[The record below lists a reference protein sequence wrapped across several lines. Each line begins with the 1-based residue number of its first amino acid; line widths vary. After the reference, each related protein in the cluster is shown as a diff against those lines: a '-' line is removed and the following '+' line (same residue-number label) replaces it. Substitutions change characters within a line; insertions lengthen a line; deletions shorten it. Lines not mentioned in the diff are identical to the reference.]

1 VREVLVSKGHDD
13 MNQLR
18 RLMAGIGFLALLAMV
33 GVALTDIVLRLIS
46 RLPGTPF
53 AKVIPVAVPGVVDW
67 VELTLVTVAHLSVA
81 VTFMVGTHVTVDVV
95 ANTLPAGLRRITR
108 RIAWALS
115 FAFMVLCFFTALDQG
130 RGSFSDGVVSP
141 TISLPM
147 WWYWVPVVIGTGLA
161 ALACFVHMIGRRN
174 TGQESL

>member
-1 VREVLVSKGHDD
+1 MLVSKGHDD

-115 FAFMVLCFFTALDQG
+115 FAFIVLCFFTALDQG

>member
-1 VREVLVSKGHDD
+1 

-18 RLMAGIGFLALLAMV
+18 RLIAGIGFLALLAMV

-81 VTFMVGTHVTVDVV
+81 VTFMTGVHVTVDVV
-95 ANTLPAGLRRITR
+95 ANLLPARLRRITR
-108 RIAWALS
+108 RVGWALS
-115 FAFMVLCFFTALDQG
+115 FAFMALCFYTALDQG
-130 RGSFSDGVVSP
+130 RGRFSDGVVSP

-161 ALACFVHMIGRRN
+161 ALACFVHVIGRRN
-174 TGQESL
+174 AREESV

>member
-1 VREVLVSKGHDD
+1 
-13 MNQLR
+13 
-18 RLMAGIGFLALLAMV
+18 MAGIGFLALLAMV

>member
-1 VREVLVSKGHDD
+1 MLVSKGHDD